1 MLDNEHQCV
10 SSDLGRVLK
19 KLLVWPF
26 YLSSEHW
33 KKPLFSCREGERQ
46 RDSEETVWLWKV
58 LHQEMCVLRL
68 RPTQRATAKTS
79 LYRNQRE
86 MACCSKR
93 SSVFNHKV
101 HSVCPQSGNIGC
113 YLAVK
118 KRIKEWRDKLF
129 MTTTTCPTWQV
140 YVRLVKHQNRLVRH
154 SADTLASVSWL
165 SVLCMLSKWVLFK
178 RLFSIHTLVV
188 TSKLKF
194 TLG

>member
-58 LHQEMCVLRL
+58 LHQEMSVLRL

-79 LYRNQRE
+79 LFRNQGKWP
-86 MACCSKR
+86 AAQSILLFLTIK
-93 SSVFNHKV
+93 FILFAHKV
-101 HSVCPQSGNIGC
+101 V
-113 YLAVK
+113 
-118 KRIKEWRDKLF
+118 
-129 MTTTTCPTWQV
+129 
-140 YVRLVKHQNRLVRH
+140 
-154 SADTLASVSWL
+154 
-165 SVLCMLSKWVLFK
+165 
-178 RLFSIHTLVV
+178 TLVV
-188 TSKLKF
+188 ISQSKKGLKEMERQTIYDHNNMPNLTSLCEACKNTKIDWSVIVQ
-194 TLG
+194 TL